1 LIVGIVS
8 LAILGLSVPSKGADD
23 GFIPTRKTEERLALP
38 VRSALT
44 RFTEDRIARATRS
57 CTSHLTVVR
66 GSV

>member
-1 LIVGIVS
+1 M
-8 LAILGLSVPSKGADD
+8 

-38 VRSALT
+38 ARSALT
-44 RFTEDRIARATRS
+44 RFTEDRIARAKRS